1 MTHKHAITHESES
14 IPVAL
19 VPIINQA
26 EDYAKQSRS
35 ANTRTAYKS
44 DWKDFSTWAMSYD
57 LQPLPA
63 LPTTLA
69 AYISDLASRA
79 TTSTIRRR
87 ISAISQAHIV
97 AGYPS
102 PASDPIVREVWKG
115 IRRVKGTA
123 PKQKDALLTNDL
135 RKICKAL
142 PDTLRGHRDRALL
155 LVGLAG
161 GFRRHELTGIDL
173 EHITFVENG
182 IIIRLLES
190 KTDKEKEGVDVG
202 IPNSNSSRAETCP
215 VRALRTWL
223 AAAGIESGPIFR
235 GIDKHDNLL
244 AGRMSDK
251 GVARAIKRCCD
262 LIGLDP
268 DKFGGHSL
276 RAGLAT
282 NAAAGGAAGHMIA
295 KQGRWASLDMVNRYI
310 RRANLFDGNAADFL
324 GL

>member
-1 MTHKHAITHESES
+1 MTDNQAITQESDRV
-14 IPVAL
+14 PMAL

-35 ANTRTAYKS
+35 DNTKAAYKS
-44 DWKDFSTWAMSYD
+44 DWKDFSRWCMHYD

-63 LPTTLA
+63 FPATLA
-69 AYISDLASRA
+69 AYISDLSNRA
-79 TTSTIRRR
+79 ATSTIRRR

-97 AGYPS
+97 AGHPS
-102 PASDPIVREVWKG
+102 PATDPMVREVWKG

-123 PKQKDALLTNDL
+123 PKQKDALMTNDL

-155 LVGLAG
+155 LIGLAG
-161 GFRRHELTGIDL
+161 GFRRAELVSINL

-190 KTDKEKEGVDVG
+190 KTDKEKQGIDVG
-202 IPNSNSSRAETCP
+202 IPNGSRAETCP
-215 VRALRTWL
+215 ARSLRAWL
-223 AAAGIESGPIFR
+223 AAARIESGPIFR
-235 GIDKHDNLL
+235 GIDKHGNLL
-244 AGRMSDK
+244 DGRMSDK
-251 GVARAIKRCCD
+251 GVARAVKRSCD
-262 LIGLDP
+262 LVGLDP

-282 NAAAGGAAGHMIA
+282 NSAAGGAAGHTIA
-295 KQGRWASLDMVNRYI
+295 QQGRWASLEMVHRYI
-310 RRANLFDGNAADFL
+310 RRAGLFQDNAAEYL